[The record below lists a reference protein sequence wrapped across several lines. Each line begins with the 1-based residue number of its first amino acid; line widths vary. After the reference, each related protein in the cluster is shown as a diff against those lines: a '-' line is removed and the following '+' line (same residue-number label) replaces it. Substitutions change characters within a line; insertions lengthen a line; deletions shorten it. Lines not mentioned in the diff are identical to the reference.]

1 MGKVYKKINRKF
13 HEDIYEKETKL
24 QKALLFEANIRLMK
38 HPYDILGRRRLKLF
52 EESLKNYLRKSNHK
66 PKEMTQADNLKK
78 KIINIFNL
86 NEKVVEIL
94 KILKVV
100 SVVTLITLLVHLYD
114 YIQDFKVVTTFWSIG
129 YMGYSMDNSMG
140 YAYLKA
146 LLLEFYPPAM
156 FLSIVMIFS
165 LIQTVLHIPSIRSRY
180 RVSMQMENPNTESG
194 MEEICPQDVYNQ
206 YNLSI
211 SQSKTE
217 AIWQLMVQWG
227 VYFGFSWF
235 ITWRLKIQQTFKD
248 PCELKNVFN
257 LLNFLNL
264 FPSLLSSMCSLT
276 YGQYITH
283 AITTKHSAS
292 DKQEI
297 LYLASCGLN
306 TMCNMFIL
314 LVWQT
319 VGTDM
324 LLTSK
329 RSFTF
334 DDPSSVLLIYMLLFT
349 PILYK
354 HMELPPSTKDYM
366 APSMTTPKFL
376 KSVCNQCL
384 VYSLY
389 LGLASFFN
397 TWLVTNVQTPLPK
410 IAANIT
416 RNASFLGKY
425 SSNFSFLCK

>member
-1 MGKVYKKINRKF
+1 M
-13 HEDIYEKETKL
+13 EDI
-24 QKALLFEANIRLMK
+24 
-38 HPYDILGRRRLKLF
+38 
-52 EESLKNYLRKSNHK
+52 S
-66 PKEMTQADNLKK
+66 
-78 KIINIFNL
+78 
-86 NEKVVEIL
+86 
-94 KILKVV
+94 
-100 SVVTLITLLVHLYD
+100 
-114 YIQDFKVVTTFWSIG
+114 
-129 YMGYSMDNSMG
+129 
-140 YAYLKA
+140 
-146 LLLEFYPPAM
+146 
-156 FLSIVMIFS
+156 
-165 LIQTVLHIPSIRSRY
+165 
-180 RVSMQMENPNTESG
+180 
-194 MEEICPQDVYNQ
+194 PQDVYNQ

-211 SQSKTE
+211 SESRNE

-283 AITTKHSAS
+283 AITTKHRTSG
-292 DKQEI
+292 KQEI
-297 LYLASCGLN
+297 LYLTSCGLN

-324 LLTSK
+324 LWTSK

-416 RNASFLGKY
+416 RNASFLGKN
-425 SSNFSFLCK
+425 SSNFFSWK